1 MTSYLIAHKVR
12 GERAFDVA
20 ERITCPECS
29 GTSSFD
35 NGEGCIECDN
45 LGYWW
50 IIPTSGHRAYPY
62 WDFQLGPTKWP
73 DEEVGDPPDSLPDH
87 YITSA
92 SPKPAGFSLKG
103 VLAGLGLLKPTVNRR
118 L

>member
-62 WDFQLGPTKWP
+62 HSI
-73 DEEVGDPPDSLPDH
+73 SLADCINGWENIDILPSDWPDH